1 MLQVKKL
8 LNISPMQQK
17 MIIVINLLSFLNFL
31 KNNCCNYYAW

>member
-17 MIIVINLLSFLNFL
+17 MIIVINLLSFLIF
-31 KNNCCNYYAW
+31 